1 MVGES
6 VNREVNG
13 IFVNQKVPDYLNQT
27 LIALIPKQIGSE
39 SVSHYKPISLCNTAY
54 KIISKSLA

>member
-1 MVGES
+1 MVGEY
-6 VNREVNG
+6 VNREVNA

-39 SVSHYKPISLCNTAY
+39 SVRISLCNTAY
-54 KIISKSLA
+54 KIISKSLT